1 MPLFQSKEPNNTFF
15 IAVFLDIGYIWKNI
29 QADN

>member
-15 IAVFLDIGYIWKNI
+15 IEVFLDIGYIWKNI